1 MFLAFDIESGGL
13 GKEVSLLTAYFAV
26 LDKDLKLIDELDLNL
41 IPDDGIYR
49 VQPQG
54 LTVNKINLIELAEKA
69 IPYKDAKTILYKF
82 LEKNRGE
89 EKLIPLG
96 QNVQFDVDFIVDTI
110 ISKGSLD
117 NFVSHRALDTML
129 VARFLQLNGRLPV
142 ESVSLGNL
150 IEYFGIQIEGNAHE
164 ARYDTLATVEVYKRL
179 VAIVS
184 QPALASVGGI

>member
-1 MFLAFDIESGGL
+1 
-13 GKEVSLLTAYFAV
+13 
-26 LDKDLKLIDELDLNL
+26 
-41 IPDDGIYR
+41 
-49 VQPQG
+49 
-54 LTVNKINLIELAEKA
+54 
-69 IPYKDAKTILYKF
+69 
-82 LEKNRGE
+82 
-89 EKLIPLG
+89 
-96 QNVQFDVDFIVDTI
+96 
-110 ISKGSLD
+110 
-117 NFVSHRALDTML
+117 ML